1 MVVFDDFG
9 GDGDRIER
17 LGKALLQ
24 DVEGLFVQVAFH
36 KDFGEFDIS
45 L

>member
-1 MVVFDDFG
+1 VLDDFCG
-9 GDGDRIER
+9 NGDRIER

-36 KDFGEFDIS
+36 KDVGEFDIG